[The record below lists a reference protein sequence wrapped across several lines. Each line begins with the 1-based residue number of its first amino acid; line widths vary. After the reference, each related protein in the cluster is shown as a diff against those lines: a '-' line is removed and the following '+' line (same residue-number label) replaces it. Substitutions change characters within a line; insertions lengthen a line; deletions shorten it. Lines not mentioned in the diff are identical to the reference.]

1 MLTPLVSLL
10 RRALQIQEGIGLE
23 DTVAIESVIRAAPAC
38 DTVSAFFEPDGPQ
51 KLMFVYQPGEP
62 SAEGGDSAPA
72 SLQLT
77 SGELE
82 RLTGK
87 CVYFVRLVREDEDE
101 APTWRADHSWL
112 GEYGFHGRPEYHGP

>member
-87 CVYFVRLVREDEDE
+87 CVYFVRTGLKGVSERTLEQDMMM
-101 APTWRADHSWL
+101 
-112 GEYGFHGRPEYHGP
+112 GMVIV